1 MALPAFSNNEE
12 YWNPSPDPIP
22 VHKILFPTLTAHK
35 LSIRGLLAINITSI
49 QQLIAIHIS
58 NLTPHHTQTALHSP
72 QDSQPYSCSHNLDY
86 TQEVP
91 FPRPETSPFS
101 YSPSTAVGPLEG
113 QNPVPFAQPQSFSSK
128 IHPPS
133 LHQPPL
139 TASTQTME
147 PTSRSNSK
155 GKKPRLVAPQKPIPL
170 PNIQDKLDRSSFQ
183 SPKGEKKEGAS
194 NKLPTQP
201 ITSTQKSKK
210 GTASASVPQTPAQRD
225 PCIVV
230 DLDLASLNAIPSP
243 LPFVFPDNDDL
254 SGNPDGST
262 DIPDVLANNVP
273 VDSNNNNDVHM
284 EVKDN
289 ATEVIGDDD
298 QANNEDEMD
307 QIKLE
312 DRPGLPKGRK
322 QRMLAAHLDKKCHD
336 MDLEE
341 LRKQVRTHGHYACL
355 IAEEKVALDAA
366 FYEYQ
371 RQINIIA
378 FQHLLKIDSVE
389 EYLGQ
394 ASRSRTTT
402 IYNNF
407 CQYDPEASKIH
418 LNSNMRIQ
426 EQWSKCGALWCQLD
440 SSTQLKFNDPEF
452 LATLPNP
459 CLTQTTPNAPKLAG
473 TSTSNVPKSAG
484 LSTSIVPQSA
494 GPPTNTGKGN
504 PIPFKGTLSSHT
516 PTKKGQE
523 MMTGGSPMGKAF
535 LDMFAIDPN
544 PCGAFLEF
552 VKGQAA
558 LKKILGCEP
567 PLPKKARKR
576 KADMRP
582 DGPSKYDLG
591 NSELNRKS
599 LSNQL
604 GHAIFEA
611 TNGRWRNGWRG
622 TKTEW
627 RLNELGVQLRVKR
640 NNDGVQPLDFCKKP
654 SAMSVG
660 EINRLLKALG
670 EGWVELLGRPT
681 DGPDVIGD
689 VLDDDNDNRQCVKVR
704 PVPPGGYVPPSK
716 VQTQSSGQKKSK
728 KPVTSNTGTTKKKP
742 NKRVK
747 TNQGKSVRS
756 TVNEDESDGLA
767 DVNNA
772 TVSKTSDNTTPPKGL
787 YRLQPPAARLVA
799 ATDVTSVYQT
809 DVTSAAPTDTL
820 CLCSNVSVGPADIK
834 LVWATDVTLVAS
846 GRRYRGGLP
855 GQRPAAVQSNNTT
868 RYKPQL
874 RKVQNKKKKV
884 AIVSSEES
892 EAEETPGELSES
904 EDRPAES
911 SNEDSDAEEHS
922 DAQKD
927 SNPRINHQD
936 ALRQPVA
943 SDSSRP
949 PRPSTPAS
957 DTSSDISL
965 NALKKRRR
973 IQLKRACNKAV
984 PQ

>member
-1 MALPAFSNNEE
+1 MFNQPRPWPYQHSPITKE
-12 YWNPSPDPIP
+12 YWNVKGYPAPAPNPPAPAISVANRANLPQPTNLHPTYTHAHPALYHTASPSP
-22 VHKILFPTLTAHK
+22 
-35 LSIRGLLAINITSI
+35 G
-49 QQLIAIHIS
+49 
-58 NLTPHHTQTALHSP
+58 
-72 QDSQPYSCSHNLDY
+72 PYSSSQNLVSYPDRSQTQYTGPTCHQHHIDSTTHSYTHLQPNSTSHSNCATFPPGYHSHTHAHATLI
-86 TQEVP
+86 TPQEVP

-101 YSPSTAVGPLEG
+101 YSPSTAVGPPEG
-113 QNPVPFAQPQSFSSK
+113 QNPVPFAQPQSFSSN

-147 PTSRSNSK
+147 PTSRSNGK
-155 GKKPRLVAPQKPIPL
+155 GKKPR
-170 PNIQDKLDRSSFQ
+170 
-183 SPKGEKKEGAS
+183 PKGEKKEGAS

-273 VDSNNNNDVHM
+273 VDSNNNDGRDAGDCDVESDVHM

-289 ATEVIGDDD
+289 ATEVIGDGD
-298 QANNEDEMD
+298 QANNEEEMD
-307 QIKLE
+307 QIKLK

-322 QRMLAAHLDKKCHD
+322 RRMLAAHLAKKCHD

-341 LRKQVRTHGHYACL
+341 LRKRVRTHGHYARL
-355 IAEEKVALDAA
+355 IAKDKVALDAA

-371 RQINIIA
+371 QQINIIA

-407 CQYDPEASKIH
+407 CQYDPEASKIR

-426 EQWSKCGALWCQLD
+426 ERWSKCGALWRQLD
-440 SSTQLKFNDPEF
+440 SSTQLKFNNPEF

-473 TSTSNVPKSAG
+473 TSTSNVPESAG
-484 LSTSIVPQSA
+484 LSTSIVPQLA
-494 GPPTNTGKGN
+494 GPPTNTGKGDVQPRKLAKPRTFDISRWAN
-504 PIPFKGTLSSHT
+504 KIFHDLTNLSVAHSIQGYLVVTYPH
-516 PTKKGQE
+516 KKGRA
-523 MMTGGSPMGKAF
+523 MLTGGSPMGEAF
-535 LDMFAIDPN
+535 LNMFAIDPN

-591 NSELNRKS
+591 NSELNRES

-611 TNGRWRNGWRG
+611 TNGRWRNGWPG

-660 EINRLLKALG
+660 EIDRLLKALG
-670 EGWVELLGRPT
+670 KGWVELLGRPT

-689 VLDDDNDNRQCVKVR
+689 VLDDDNDNRR
-704 PVPPGGYVPPSK
+704 
-716 VQTQSSGQKKSK
+716 
-728 KPVTSNTGTTKKKP
+728 NTDTTKTKP

-747 TNQGKSVRS
+747 TNQGKSVHS
-756 TVNEDESDGLA
+756 TVNEDELDGLA

-772 TVSKTSDNTTPPKGL
+772 TVSKTSDNTKDSTAEGMDSTLKEITPSS
-787 YRLQPPAARLVA
+787 R
-799 ATDVTSVYQT
+799 
-809 DVTSAAPTDTL
+809 
-820 CLCSNVSVGPADIK
+820 
-834 LVWATDVTLVAS
+834 
-846 GRRYRGGLP
+846 P
-855 GQRPAAVQSNNTT
+855 GQRPAAVQSNTTT

-904 EDRPAES
+904 EDTPAES

-922 DAQKD
+922 DAQED

-936 ALRQPVA
+936 ALRRPVA
-943 SDSSRP
+943 SDSSRLP
-949 PRPSTPAS
+949 WPSTPAS
-957 DTSSDISL
+957 DTSSNISL
-965 NALKKRRR
+965 NALKKRRK
-973 IQLKRACNKAV
+973 IQLKQACNKAV